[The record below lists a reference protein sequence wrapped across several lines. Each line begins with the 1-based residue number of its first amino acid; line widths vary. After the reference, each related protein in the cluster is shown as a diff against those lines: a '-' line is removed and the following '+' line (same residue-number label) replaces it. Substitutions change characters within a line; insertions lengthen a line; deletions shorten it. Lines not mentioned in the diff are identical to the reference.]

1 MFRNSVRTGYGVV
14 VGSAGDLAAVA
25 EEGGDIVTKT
35 EIAEILRSHDEWLGG
50 ADAGRRA
57 DLSSAD
63 LRGANLRGANLPF
76 ADLHNADLRGAN
88 LRSADLSSADLH
100 NADLHNADLRGAN
113 LRDADL
119 RGANLRGANLILAGQ
134 DIRGFSFYAYAD
146 DNHVVVIRAGCRQ
159 FRGIAAAMAY
169 WEARHTDDAILMED
183 CLSLVNRIARMAA
196 IRGWKLEPVG
206 GLDKTA
212 KSM

>member
-1 MFRNSVRTGYGVV
+1 MFRNSVRTGYGGV

-57 DLSSAD
+57 DL
-63 LRGANLRGANLPF
+63 
-76 ADLHNADLRGAN
+76 RGAN
-88 LRSADLSSADLH
+88 LRSADLSSADRH
-100 NADLHNADLRGAN
+100 NAVLHNADLRGAN

>member
-1 MFRNSVRTGYGVV
+1 MFRNSVRTGYGGV

-57 DLSSAD
+57 DL
-63 LRGANLRGANLPF
+63 R
-76 ADLHNADLRGAN
+76 
-88 LRSADLSSADLH
+88 
-100 NADLHNADLRGAN
+100 NADLRGAN

-146 DNHVVVIRAGCRQ
+146 DNHVVV
-159 FRGIAAAMAY
+159 
-169 WEARHTDDAILMED
+169 
-183 CLSLVNRIARMAA
+183 
-196 IRGWKLEPVG
+196 
-206 GLDKTA
+206 
-212 KSM
+212 